1 MITPEELEQ
10 KYVEQEEKKAGV
22 TQSDDGKNR

>member
-10 KYVEQEEKKAGV
+10 KYVEKEGKKTGA
-22 TQSDDGKNR
+22 TQSDDEDIR